1 MSVERQPL
9 GVESALAR
17 EMVLRSVYLGP
28 VVVLAFWILRGWTGA
43 WSAAIGVLVVVLNFL
58 LAGAILSISAR
69 ISLQAYHAAA
79 LIGFFLRLGLLVGT
93 MYLIVA
99 VVEVDRLAFG
109 IAAVVSYL
117 TLLVLEAIAISRK
130 TERGLSW
137 TR

>member
-1 MSVERQPL
+1 
-9 GVESALAR
+9 VESVLAR
-17 EMVLRSVYLGP
+17 EMVLRAVYLGP
-28 VVVLAFWILRGWTGA
+28 AVVIAFWILRGWVGA
-43 WSAAIGVLVVVLNFL
+43 WSAAIGVVVVVLNFL
-58 LAGAILSISAR
+58 LAGAMLSISAR

-79 LIGFFLRLGLLVGT
+79 LIGFFLRLGLLVGA

-117 TLLVLEAIAISRK
+117 TLLVLEAIAISRNS
-130 TERGLSW
+130 ERGLTW